1 MNKPYFFAGISI
13 FCWSTAA
20 VVAKLMMKGLTNFQL
35 LFISSFFAGVSL
47 FIFSLFTR
55 RKLFKTYRFSD
66 YIKMILCTLPST
78 FLYYV
83 FFYKGTDIMPL
94 ANQALIVNYLWPIMS
109 VFFACIILHEKITNR
124 KILAFV
130 VSFIGIA
137 VVAGEDILKLNTE
150 SLKGAFFC
158 ILGAIS
164 YGFYTAVIKK
174 AGYDK
179 VISLSV
185 GYFASFILTGIIV
198 ILQDKLFLPTLSETL
213 GIMWNGVFA
222 IAIPNV
228 CWLFAL
234 KSGETAKIS
243 NLAYVTPFISLIW
256 SRLILKEDIKLL
268 SVLGLCIIVVGIF
281 IQLTDKKNKC

>member
-1 MNKPYFFAGISI
+1 MKKSYLFAGVSI

-35 LFISSFFAGVSL
+35 LFISSLFAGTSL
-47 FIFSLFTR
+47 LLFSIFTR
-55 RKLFKTYRFSD
+55 RKLFKSYKFSD

-109 VFFACIILHEKITNR
+109 VVFACIILHEKLTAR
-124 KILAFV
+124 KVLAFI
-130 VSFIGIA
+130 VSFIGIM

-150 SLKGAFFC
+150 TLLGALFC

-164 YGFYTAVIKK
+164 YGLYTALIKK
-174 AGYDK
+174 SGYDK
-179 VISLSV
+179 FIALSI
-185 GYFASFILTGIIV
+185 GYLTSFVLTGSVVFI
-198 ILQDKLFLPTLSETL
+198 QGDLFIPSFSQTL
-213 GIMWNGVFA
+213 GFLWNGIFA

-234 KSGETAKIS
+234 SFGDTAKIS
-243 NLAYVTPFISLIW
+243 NLAYMTPFVSLIW
-256 SRLILKEDIKLL
+256 SMLILKEEIKLL
-268 SVLGLCIIVVGIF
+268 SILGLCIIVAGIF
-281 IQLTDKKNKC
+281 IQLTDNKNKC